1 MNNLSNVGR
10 LIKLSG
16 FEKVLESSRL
26 YNHFPCEPWVKKCID
41 VGDENYAKA
50 LFNILH
56 GHIGNYVKN
65 ISMVG
70 DLLKHVSE
78 SELFSRSASGEIKLK
93 WQVTSHR
100 GLLAVRDVPLDEN
113 SDSKVYI
120 GEDSLRFVDWI
131 LSANK
136 RGVGLDIGAGSGIS
150 SVALAKSCDTVLAVD
165 VDADCCKA
173 IPVTSELNGLQ
184 MKVQTRQIDITEN
197 WVTNEQ
203 FDVVIANTPGA
214 PIPSTITY
222 SPAGCGGEDGLVISG
237 AILKKL
243 PELLSSSGSALIKFE
258 SIGDEQGPFAKNI
271 VRKLAIDNNW
281 RVNFYVYCVI
291 PIEVRNAISSRWAAP
306 LNRNI
311 DANNLLS
318 TFDAHTD
325 AIGATQFYTCA
336 VEIIKSD
343 YFELNHLELGPRPV
357 IRLDEM
363 VSVNKSV
370 MGEKERYQIVAK
382 YLERLNTIP
391 DGLRELDLANYLH
404 LPIEKLED
412 LMVSFSE
419 IKCFKDVIHSVFK
432 SHFERDSIGAR
443 SLYVLT
449 AIILEA
455 LR

>member
-10 LIKLSG
+10 LINHSG
-16 FEKVLESSRL
+16 FDKVLESSRL
-26 YNHFPCEPWVKKCID
+26 FNHFSCEPWVKKCID
-41 VGDENYAKA
+41 VGDKNYAKA
-50 LFNILH
+50 LFNVLH
-56 GHIGNYVKN
+56 GRVQNSVEN
-65 ISMVG
+65 TSMMSE
-70 DLLKHVSE
+70 LLKNVFE
-78 SELFSRSASGEIKLK
+78 SDLFSRSASGEIKLK

-100 GLLAVRDVPLDEN
+100 GLLAVRDVPIDEK

-173 IPVTSELNGLQ
+173 IPITSELNGLQ
-184 MKVQTRQIDITEN
+184 MKVQARKIDITES

-214 PIPSTITY
+214 PIPSTIMY
-222 SPAGCGGEDGLVISG
+222 SPAGCGGEDGLAISG

-243 PELLSSSGSALIKFE
+243 PELLNSSGSALIKFE
-258 SIGDEQGPFAKNI
+258 SIGDDQGPFVKNI
-271 VRKLAIDNNW
+271 VRKLAIENNW
-281 RVNFYVYCVI
+281 RVNFYVYCAI

-306 LNRNI
+306 LNRKI

-318 TFDAHTD
+318 TFDAHTH

-363 VSVNKSV
+363 VSVNKTK
-370 MGEKERYQIVAK
+370 MGEKERYQIVAE
-382 YLERLNTIP
+382 YLKRLDTIP
-391 DGLRELDLANYLH
+391 DGLRELNLTTYLH

-412 LMVSFSE
+412 LMISFSE
-419 IKCFKDVIHSVFK
+419 VKCFKEVIHSVFK
-432 SHFERDSIGAR
+432 SHFQYDPMGAR

-449 AIILEA
+449 AIILET